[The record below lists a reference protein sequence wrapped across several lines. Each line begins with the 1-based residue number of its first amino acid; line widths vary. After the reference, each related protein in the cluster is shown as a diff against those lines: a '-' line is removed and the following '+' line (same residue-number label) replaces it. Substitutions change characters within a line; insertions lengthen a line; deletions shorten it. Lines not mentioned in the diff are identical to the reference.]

1 MGAINVSG
9 TNLCMFDPGGEFGK
23 ELAKEG
29 DAASLD
35 FAFIVDIALSLVAEP
50 SSTMFSKL
58 CFNVSFCEFCIT
70 EPVLVKEF
78 CKSSKSFF
86 ICSKVSFS

>member
-1 MGAINVSG
+1 MGHYNRITFKFKKLFKKTAKDYYLYYKIQSQNAPSPKGVMGAINVSG

-35 FAFIVDIALSLVAEP
+35 FALNELRNILAQ
-50 SSTMFSKL
+50 KL
-58 CFNVSFCEFCIT
+58 I
-70 EPVLVKEF
+70 K
-78 CKSSKSFF
+78 
-86 ICSKVSFS
+86 I